1 VRPPRTLSL
10 VTALA
15 LLAAIGGTV
24 LLISRSDDRPN
35 ILLIVTDD
43 QRFDTLH
50 GMPAVSRWF
59 VDGGV
64 TFSSAYTTTPLCCPS
79 RASVLTGQYMHNH
92 GIDDNVEDA
101 DRLQRVQ
108 RRTVQ
113 AALRKAGYRTGLFG
127 KLFNNWPNEIDPSFF
142 DRWATTPFVT
152 YTEDEWNVNGVVR
165 PVYQNSVSYL
175 GDLFLDFAS
184 TGEQQDRRP
193 WFALVGFMAPHLPIT
208 LEPRYASIDVPP
220 VQMTAARREV
230 DRSDKPP
237 YVRQNPLRHGSGIDD
252 RRVAALRSLI
262 AVDDQIDRMMRRL
275 EDLGE
280 LDETLVILLSDNGY
294 LWGEH
299 GLFQKSAPYQ
309 ETVHVPMTA
318 RWPGHILP
326 GSTDDRLVGL
336 LDVAP
341 TVLAAAEMTLPPR
354 LDGVDLLGDGPGR
367 EQLLLEF
374 RKLEGEEVPSWSAI
388 VTHTSIFVEYRAVG
402 GGLIAREYYD
412 LANDPEQLVNLFGD
426 GDPTNDPDARTLS
439 SDLRSMMG
447 CAGVTCPR

>member
-1 VRPPRTLSL
+1 VRAPRTLSL

-24 LLISRSDDRPN
+24 LLISRSEGRPN

-43 QRFDTLH
+43 QRVDTLH
-50 GMPAVSRWF
+50 SLPAVRKWF
-59 VDGGV
+59 LDEGV
-64 TFSSAYTTTPLCCPS
+64 TFSSAYATTPLCCPS

-92 GIDDNVEDA
+92 GIDDNLEPA
-101 DRLQRVQ
+101 DRLRMVQ
-108 RRTVQ
+108 RHTVQ
-113 AALRKAGYRTGLFG
+113 AALHEAGYRTGLFG

-152 YTEDEWNVNGVVR
+152 YAGDEWNVNGVVR
-165 PVYQNSVSYL
+165 PVSQNSVSYL
-175 GDLFLDFAS
+175 GDLFLEFAS

-220 VQMTAARREV
+220 VEMTAARREV

-237 YVRQNPLRHGSGIDD
+237 YVRRSPLRHASGIDD
-252 RRVAALRSLI
+252 RRVEALRSLI

-275 EDLGE
+275 EELGE

-318 RWPGHILP
+318 RWPGHIQP

-341 TVLAAAEMTLPPR
+341 TILAAAEMTLPTR
-354 LDGVDLLGDGPGR
+354 LDGVDLLGDGSGR

-388 VTHTSIFVEYRAVG
+388 VTHAFIFVEYRAVG
-402 GGLIAREYYD
+402 GELIAREYYD

-439 SDLRSMMG
+439 ADLRSMMG

>member
-10 VTALA
+10 VTALV

-24 LLISRSDDRPN
+24 VLIRSDDRPN

-50 GMPAVSRWF
+50 TMPAVGRWF
-59 VDGGV
+59 VDEGV
-64 TFSSAYTTTPLCCPS
+64 NYSSAYTTTPLCCPS
-79 RASVLTGQYMHNH
+79 RASMLTGQYVHNH
-92 GIDDNVEDA
+92 GIDDNLEDA
-101 DRLQRVQ
+101 DTLQAVQ
-108 RRTVQ
+108 RHTVQ
-113 AALRKAGYRTGLFG
+113 AALDEAGYRTGLFG
-127 KLFNNWPNEIDPSFF
+127 KLFNNWPNDINPSHF

-152 YTEDEWNVNGVVR
+152 YTGDEWNVNGTVR

-184 TGEQQDRRP
+184 TGERQDRRP

-220 VQMTAARREV
+220 VEMTAARREV
-230 DRSDKPP
+230 DRSDKPS
-237 YVRQNPLRHGSGIDD
+237 YVAQTSLKKGSTIDD

-275 EDLGE
+275 EELGE
-280 LDETLVILLSDNGY
+280 LDDTLAILVSDNGY

-299 GLFQKSAPYQ
+299 GLFQKSAPYE

-318 RWPGHILP
+318 RWPGHIQP
-326 GSTDDRLVGL
+326 GVTDDRLVGL

-341 TVLAAAEMTLPPR
+341 TVLAAARITPPAE

-374 RKLEGEEVPSWSAI
+374 RKLEGEHVPSWSAI
-388 VTHTSIFVEYRAVG
+388 ITHAWIFVEYRSVDG
-402 GGLIAREYYD
+402 RLIAREYYD
-412 LANDPEQLVNLFGD
+412 MANDPEQLVNLFED
-426 GDPTNDPDARTLS
+426 GDSTNDPDAQTLS
-439 SDLRSMMG
+439 AELRSMMG
-447 CAGVTCPR
+447 CRGFTCPR